1 MRAMIRRARAEGI
14 EVRAGLQCVWSCG
27 TDGPTPEDHAVAMA
41 REVLDEGVDLLSLA
55 DSTGE
60 ADPVRVARLLDRVLP
75 LAGPVPLVLHLHD
88 TRGMALPNIVAAL
101 QLGVTRFDTALGG
114 MGGCP
119 FIPGATGNVATE
131 DTAHLLAR
139 MGVETGIDVAAVAAL
154 TRRLEAFLGRS
165 FSGRVYPLLAPPAA

>member
-1 MRAMIRRARAEGI
+1 
-14 EVRAGLQCVWSCG
+14 
-27 TDGPTPEDHAVAMA
+27 MA